1 MLIEFTGMVG
11 SGKSTIAA
19 ELKRL
24 LRADGFTALSP
35 AEAIERCLGRA
46 WLGRAIARLAP
57 VGWRER
63 LQGHVLRMV
72 EGWQRLAF
80 AISRPQLVWHVLQSQ
95 LDRKIPWWHRRIIID
110 RFFEVAGQYRYL
122 RDHLQDG
129 EVVVLEEGFVHRAT
143 NLYAWESQAV
153 DPKMVRR
160 YLSLLPELD
169 LVVFVRAPLDVCLER
184 AGMRGLP
191 QRLRDKEQAT
201 VDRFMVNANIISRVT
216 FEFLTAHR
224 RHLIEVDNSGERQDC
239 LTNFRHHLEDK
250 RLIGRWVDSAWNVP
264 SAQPPEVGN

>member
-1 MLIEFTGMVG
+1 MLIELSGMVG
-11 SGKSTIAA
+11 SGKSTVAA

-35 AEAIERCLGRA
+35 AEAIERCLGRS
-46 WLGRAIARLAP
+46 WLGRAIACLAP

-63 LQGHVLRMV
+63 LQGHLLRMV
-72 EGWQRLAF
+72 GGWQRLAF

-95 LDRKIPWWHRRIIID
+95 LHRKIPWWHRRIIID

-191 QRLRDKEQAT
+191 QRLRDKEQET

-224 RHLIEVDNSGERQDC
+224 RHLIEVDNSGDRQES
-239 LTNFRHHLEDK
+239 LTNFRHHLEEK
-250 RLIGRWVDSAWNVP
+250 CLIGRWVDSAWNVP
-264 SAQPPEVGN
+264 SAQPPKIRN